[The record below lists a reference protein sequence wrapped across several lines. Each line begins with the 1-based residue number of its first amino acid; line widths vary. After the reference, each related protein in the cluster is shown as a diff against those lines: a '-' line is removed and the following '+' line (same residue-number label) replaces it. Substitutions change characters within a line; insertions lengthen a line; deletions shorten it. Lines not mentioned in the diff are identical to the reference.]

1 MAGLFLRRTGRVLFL
16 GGIVFLPGAN
26 HLCHF
31 FLLRNFTW
39 SGKSKKRREAGDS
52 DGMSPLMCSQM
63 SAIYSFR
70 PGIYF
75 TSMKSF
81 AVKSTRISYYC
92 STRISGSV
100 SNSDRWSIKLFTRMF
115 SSCGFHSLSTLQLH
129 GLGSSNHF
137 HTVKESDCVSLLTEQ
152 LSSGNDPWVIVMV
165 LEWVR

>member
-39 SGKSKKRREAGDS
+39 SGKSKKGERHVTVMGCHHN
-52 DGMSPLMCSQM
+52 MWSQM
-63 SAIYSFR
+63 GAIYSLR

-75 TSMKSF
+75 TGMRSF
-81 AVKSTRISYYC
+81 VVKSTRISYYC

-115 SSCGFHSLSTLQLH
+115 YSCGFHSHQPHYNYINRAAQIIFIQLK
-129 GLGSSNHF
+129 SQ
-137 HTVKESDCVSLLTEQ
+137 TMC
-152 LSSGNDPWVIVMV
+152 PC
-165 LEWVR
+165 